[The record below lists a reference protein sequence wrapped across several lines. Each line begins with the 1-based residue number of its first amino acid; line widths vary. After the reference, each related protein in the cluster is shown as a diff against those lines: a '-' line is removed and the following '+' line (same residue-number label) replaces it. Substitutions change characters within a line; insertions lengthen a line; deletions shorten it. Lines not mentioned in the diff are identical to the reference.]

1 MSARPCRVCAS
12 GDLNAAQLDPFDHDE
27 HCSVSPVDWHA
38 CWDSDATVPYDDKY
52 GFDLEE
58 SSPKENQQQ
67 LPSFWAAP
75 DPRNTWKDETTGG
88 DGSSE
93 NPFIFDPIVTKG
105 AGSKETLLSSQQ
117 QAKTGCH

>member
-1 MSARPCRVCAS
+1 M
-12 GDLNAAQLDPFDHDE
+12 
-27 HCSVSPVDWHA
+27 
-38 CWDSDATVPYDDKY
+38 PYDDKY

-75 DPRNTWKDETTGG
+75 DPRNAWKDETTGG

-117 QAKTGCH
+117 QAKTGRH

>member
-27 HCSVSPVDWHA
+27 HCSVYPVD
-38 CWDSDATVPYDDKY
+38 WDSDATVPYDDKY
-52 GFDLEE
+52 GFDLEV
-58 SSPKENQQQ
+58 SSPKENQQRVA
-67 LPSFWAAP
+67 PFWAAM
-75 DPRNTWKDETTGG
+75 DPQNTLKDETTGG

>member
-1 MSARPCRVCAS
+1 MSARPCAS

-75 DPRNTWKDETTGG
+75 DPRNAWKDETTGG